1 MECAQLLMSAYP
13 VLALLGAFVNVITIG
28 HIAVGKQFDLKIYR
42 KMLKRLAH
50 THRLVKVAAHFMM

>member
-1 MECAQLLMSAYP
+1 M
-13 VLALLGAFVNVITIG
+13 LALLGAFVNVITIG